1 METHRW
7 TLRTKFLER
16 RRKEISWT
24 ENIKKHKNQCEP
36 PPMAATE
43 STLGTPLTGDEN
55 ICVCVGANACCSD
68 ELPNNPATGC
78 WWSFGPTAEPPS
90 EANDFDGEP
99 PKASRIESSKS
110 SKALFGG
117 VGLVTTRAGD
127 DVWDT
132 LVLGGGGRAGG
143 PAALP
148 LPLLA
153 FSPVNSAC
161 CASPDATPES
171 SVKNGLSSFPAAAC
185 V

>member
-7 TLRTKFLER
+7 TSSTKFLER
-16 RRKEISWT
+16 RPKKCLLT
-24 ENIKKHKNQCEP
+24 KNIKKHKNQCEP

-55 ICVCVGANACCSD
+55 ICVLGANACCCD

-78 WWSFGPTAEPPS
+78 WWSLDPTATAEPPC

-110 SKALFGG
+110 SKALLGG
-117 VGLVTTRAGD
+117 IGLETPRAGD
-127 DVWDT
+127 DIWDT
-132 LVLGGGGRAGG
+132 FVLGGGGRAGG

-148 LPLLA
+148 WPLLA

-161 CASPDATPES
+161 CASPES
-171 SVKNGLSSFPAAAC
+171 SVKNGLSSLPAAAC